1 MWPIQCATY
10 PLAAPNNRFAQN
22 ILFQF
27 YWHAQIFPAKFYL
40 THTIRFM
47 EQLNTI
53 PPGLDLITCNLK
65 ENLDRPPFPFVTRWN
80 GFYDSGFVF
89 KIRIY
94 SWRRKFWSTA
104 AGEDRQADEDK
115 CERGPRPQ
123 ILQIPAILNPRYC
136 GPRYCRPQILQ
147 TLNIARSKCCR
158 PQI

>member
-10 PLAAPNNRFAQN
+10 PLAAPINRFAQK

-65 ENLDRPPFPFVTRWN
+65 ENLDRPPFPFEQ
-80 GFYDSGFVF
+80 GEMVF
-89 KIRIY
+89 MIRVLC
-94 SWRRKFWSTA
+94 SKLEFTA
-104 AGEDRQADEDK
+104 GGGNFDLQQQERTGRQMRTNVKGSPDPK
-115 CERGPRPQ
+115 
-123 ILQIPAILNPRYC
+123 
-136 GPRYCRPQILQ
+136 YCRSQLF
-147 TLNIARSKCCR
+147 
-158 PQI
+158 